1 MIYLLFALIVFVAIV
16 FDNWLD
22 GDDLGRGNVFV
33 FASMALFPVLNVLCL
48 VIALFRIITK
58 STPLVL
64 LKGRK

>member
-22 GDDLGRGNVFV
+22 GDDLGRSNVFV
-33 FASMALFPVLNVLCL
+33 FASMALFPIMNVFCL
-48 VIALFRIITK
+48 VASIFRIISK
-58 STPLVL
+58 LTPEIL